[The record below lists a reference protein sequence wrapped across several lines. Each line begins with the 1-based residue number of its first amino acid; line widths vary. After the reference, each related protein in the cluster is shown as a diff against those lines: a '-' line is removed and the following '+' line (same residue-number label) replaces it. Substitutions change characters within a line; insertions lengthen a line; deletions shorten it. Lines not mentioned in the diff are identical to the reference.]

1 MFFATQPFRTPR
13 CSAEPTPPANIHT
26 GPMDAT
32 ASPTE
37 SVARENAE
45 IAGHTPPPSLLGGVT
60 ILHYRRLRRR
70 RGSLVRRRRSAQ
82 SPAPPNKF
90 GGGDNATD
98 RWTCERDSCPKSSI
112 EDARSSAEAQKS

>member
-45 IAGHTPPPSLLGGVT
+45 IAGHTPPPSLE
-60 ILHYRRLRRR
+60 
-70 RGSLVRRRRSAQ
+70 LVEVFTVAMRS
-82 SPAPPNKF
+82 
-90 GGGDNATD
+90 G
-98 RWTCERDSCPKSSI
+98 RVDS
-112 EDARSSAEAQKS
+112 E